1 VWVKAVVTYDG
12 TEYSGFQRQ
21 ANVTSIQEELERSL
35 EKLTG
40 TFTRILAAGRTD
52 AGVHAA
58 GQVIACKPV
67 WRHSLTDLHRG
78 WNALLPEQIA
88 ILNLEP
94 AAQGFHPRF
103 DARRRWYRYTI
114 YRAPVRNPL
123 VNRYSLHIARPL
135 AVATMQTAAQQLVG
149 VHDFYAFG
157 SPPQGENAVR
167 EVFRA
172 GWKEDGCWL
181 TFDIV
186 ANAFLYRMVR
196 MVVGTLLRVGYGA
209 LSSED
214 FGEILRTQDR
224 RRAGPAVAAK
234 GLTLKAVTYE
244 QNLAVNE
251 FGGAVVDHSNDD
263 R

>member
-1 VWVKAVVTYDG
+1 MRVKAVVTYDG
-12 TEYSGFQRQ
+12 TGYSGFQRQ
-21 ANVTSIQEELERSL
+21 ANASSIQEELERSL
-35 EKLTG
+35 EQLTG

-58 GQVIACKPV
+58 GQVIACEPV

-88 ILNLEP
+88 LLSLEP
-94 AAQGFHPRF
+94 AAEGFHPRF

-123 VNRYSLHIARPL
+123 VSRYSLHVARPL
-135 AVATMQTAAQQLVG
+135 AAAAMQAAAQQLVG
-149 VHDFYAFG
+149 VHAFYAFG
-157 SPPQGENAVR
+157 SPPQGENVVR

-172 GWKEDGCWL
+172 VWKEDGSWL
-181 TFDIV
+181 TFDIE

-196 MVVGTLLRVGYGA
+196 TLVGTLLRVGYGA
-209 LSSED
+209 LSPED

-224 RRAGPAVAAK
+224 RRAGPAVAAR
-234 GLTLKAVTYE
+234 GLTLKAVIYE
-244 QNLAVNE
+244 RRSTVNE
-251 FGGAVVDHSNDD
+251 FGGVCS
-263 R
+263 